1 MSAATAAVRTALL
14 SPPFTEL
21 SYSLPDYLPPEAFF
35 VGQRV
40 VVPLG
45 KSRRAGV
52 ISAFERQ
59 AAGAESFTLKP
70 LIWPLDREP
79 LLSPAY
85 LDLARTLAGRHADEL
100 GRILGSILP
109 AGLRTP
115 APRLLF
121 FTEDGTTNLVPA
133 DLARLPED
141 RLRAL
146 GDLWMAGRAEV
157 RRPGAGPLDALL
169 YSPASDPPWPVRPA
183 AKARLAVLEFLL
195 EKGSASRR
203 TLLNALGKKAGATLT
218 ALTREGLVRAAPAD
232 PANLVDASGGPFREC
247 LPAASDDD
255 TCFILTQRQREI
267 ADELLCATGQGAQIR
282 LLFGV
287 TGSGKTALYLETARA
302 VLASGR
308 SVLLLAPE
316 VALALKLHDTAEAA
330 LPPGLPPP
338 DRRHLFHG
346 YLGAASKERTFRLLA
361 GDKSGRPRLLTG
373 TRSALLLPL
382 ENIGLIVMDEEH
394 DASFKQ
400 DEGFINYQA
409 KEVAWYRANREGAL
423 LLLGSATP
431 DLKSFYA
438 ARQGRI
444 PLHTLTERF
453 GAGLPEARLVPLS
466 PGKDNSL
473 LAPDS
478 VAALNEVVRRGE
490 QAVILLN
497 RRGYAP
503 VVYCRDCGKTLRCPQ
518 CDISLAY
525 HKGREKLVCH
535 YCGRSTVFP
544 SPCPSCGNLHFL
556 PLGEGTEK
564 LEENL
569 ETLLPPGAGVLRL
582 DRDSTRRPGRVEA
595 ILSAFARKEAAVLV
609 GTQMLSKGHH
619 FPDVTLAVI
628 ADADL
633 GLNLPDYRAAE
644 RTFQLILQAS
654 GRSGRGGKSGQVLIQ
669 TRDPRHYCWD
679 YVIRADYEGFFEREL
694 ELRRRRL
701 YPPFT
706 RLALIRISHE
716 AGLIEGAEAATA
728 LGRSMRQKA
737 KDLGIIML
745 GPAPAPLPLLKG
757 RVRRHCL
764 LKGDDWQSFRLL
776 YKFAVETAKGG
787 ALTLRLDLDP
797 VNML

>member
-1 MSAATAAVRTALL
+1 MPTETATVRTALL

-21 SYSLPDYLPPEAFF
+21 SYGLPEYLPPEAFF

-45 KSRRAGV
+45 RGRRAGV
-52 ISAFERQ
+52 ISAFERKP
-59 AAGAESFTLKP
+59 AGAAPEGFTLKN
-70 LIWPLDREP
+70 LIWPLDRVS

-85 LDLARTLAGRHADEL
+85 LDLARTMADRHADYL
-100 GRILGSILP
+100 GRILGSMLP
-109 AGLRTP
+109 AGLRSP
-115 APRLLF
+115 GPCLRF
-121 FTEDGTTNLVPA
+121 FDDDGILDLRPA
-133 DLARLPED
+133 DLAGLPGD

-146 GDLWMAGRAEV
+146 GELWMSGRAEV
-157 RRPGAGPLDALL
+157 RRPGVSPLDALL
-169 YSPASDPPWPVRPA
+169 YFPASDPPWPMRPA

-195 EKGSASRR
+195 EKGPSSRR
-203 TLLNALGKKAGATLT
+203 AILNALGKKAGATLT
-218 ALTREGLVRAAPAD
+218 ALTREGLTRAGPAD
-232 PANLVDASGGPFREC
+232 PEAAEDDAPRQGNA
-247 LPAASDDD
+247 PAAGAP
-255 TCFILTQRQREI
+255 CFDLTPRQKAI
-267 ADELLCATGQGAQIR
+267 FDELLRTTGEGAQSR

-287 TGSGKTALYLETARA
+287 TGSGKTAVYLELARA
-302 VLASGR
+302 VIASGR

-316 VALALKLHDTAEAA
+316 VALALKLRDEADA
-330 LPPGLPPP
+330 VLPPDMPPP

-346 YLGAASKERTFRLLA
+346 YQSAAARERVFRLLA
-361 GDKSGRPRLLTG
+361 GDRNGRPRLLVG

-394 DASFKQ
+394 DSSFKQ

-409 KEVAWYRANREGAL
+409 KEVAWYRAHREGAL

-431 DLKSFYA
+431 DLKSFHA
-438 ARQGRI
+438 ARQGLV
-444 PLHTLTERF
+444 PLHTLRDRF
-453 GAGLPEARLVPLS
+453 GGSLPEARIVPLLS
-466 PGKDNSL
+466 GGGAEHGL
-473 LAPDS
+473 LAPES
-478 VAALNEVVRRGE
+478 VAALNDVVQRGE

-503 VVYCRDCGKTLRCPQ
+503 VIYCLDCRKTFRCPE

-535 YCGRSTVFP
+535 YCGWSAVFP
-544 SPCPSCGNLHFL
+544 SPCPSCGNLNFL

-564 LEENL
+564 LEESL
-569 ETLLPPGAGVLRL
+569 ETLLPPGAGILRL
-582 DRDSTRRPGRVEA
+582 DRDSTRRPGRMGE
-595 ILSAFARKEAAVLV
+595 ILSAFARKEASVLV

-628 ADADL
+628 ADADM

-644 RTFQLILQAS
+644 RTFQLILQTS
-654 GRSGRGGKSGQVLIQ
+654 GRSGRGVKNGQVLIQ
-669 TRDPRHYCWD
+669 TRDPGHYCWD
-679 YVIRADYEGFFEREL
+679 YVLRADYEGFFEREL

-706 RLALIRISHE
+706 RLALIRITHE
-716 AGLIEGAEAATA
+716 AGLAAGAEAATA

-737 KDLGIIML
+737 KELGVILL

-757 RVRRHCL
+757 RMRRHCL
-764 LKGDDWQSFRLL
+764 LKGDNWQNFRLL
-776 YKFAVETAKGG
+776 YMHAEEAAKGG
-787 ALTLRLDLDP
+787 VLTLRLDLDP

>member
-1 MSAATAAVRTALL
+1 MPAETVTVRIALL
-14 SPPFTEL
+14 SPPFSEL

-45 KSRRAGV
+45 KGRRAGV

-59 AAGAESFTLKP
+59 PAGTESFTLKP

-85 LDLARTLAGRHADEL
+85 LDLARTLADRHADEL
-100 GRILGSILP
+100 GRILGSMLP
-109 AGLRTP
+109 AGLRSP
-115 APRLLF
+115 APRLRF
-121 FTEDGTTNLVPA
+121 FTEDGIADMVPS
-133 DLARLPED
+133 DLARLPAAG
-141 RLRAL
+141 LRAL
-146 GDLWMAGRAEV
+146 GGLWMSGRAEV
-157 RRPGAGPLDALL
+157 RRPGVSPLDALL

-195 EKGSASRR
+195 GKGSASRR

-218 ALTREGLVRAAPAD
+218 ALTREGLVRAGPAD
-232 PANLVDASGGPFREC
+232 PEAAADDALREC
-247 LPAASDDD
+247 LPAAGNADSG
-255 TCFILTQRQREI
+255 FILTPRQREI
-267 ADELLCATGQGAQIR
+267 TDELLHAIRQGTGIR

-287 TGSGKTALYLETARA
+287 TGSGKTALYLEAARA

-316 VALALKLHDTAEAA
+316 VALALKLRDAAEAA
-330 LPPGLPPP
+330 LPSDLPPP

-346 YLGAASKERTFRLLA
+346 YRSAASRERTFRLLA

-409 KEVAWYRANREGAL
+409 KEVAWYRAKREGAL

-453 GAGLPEARLVPLS
+453 GAGLPEARLVPLL
-466 PGKDNSL
+466 PGKDKGL

-478 VAALNEVVRRGE
+478 IAALNEVVRRGE

-544 SPCPSCGNLHFL
+544 SPCPSCGNLNFL

-564 LEENL
+564 LEESL
-569 ETLLPPGAGVLRL
+569 ETLLPPGTGILRL
-582 DRDSTRRPGRVEA
+582 DRDSTRRPGRMEA

-669 TRDPRHYCWD
+669 TRDPGHYCWD
-679 YVIRADYEGFFEREL
+679 YVLRADYEGFFEREL

-716 AGLIEGAEAATA
+716 AGSTEGAEAAAA
-728 LGRSMRQKA
+728 LGRNMRQKA
-737 KDLGIIML
+737 KELGVILL

-776 YKFAVETAKGG
+776 YKYAAETAKGG